1 MSFENKTR
9 SADRS
14 EQAARSTT
22 NRSPDT
28 QSATRSAP
36 DPSMMGQIW
45 PSIERAEE
53 HFGIPVPNESTLQR
67 LEDHERTYGLETHDW
82 IAEGMPAEF
91 MGSPKSMEA
100 FRQRQAERSPEVP
113 TNIERQ
119 NRNSVFRSEKAA
131 TDTSPAGETGVPDP
145 VRDVISSRGR
155 SLDGSIQ
162 RAMENRMGD
171 SFGDVRIH
179 TGSTAAAACESINA
193 RAFTVGNHIAFNSG
207 EYDPSSPEGQH
218 VLAHELA
225 HVRQQNQGAVSML
238 PQEDMELEVDPDPAL
253 EREAEEAAQQ
263 AMADGPVVINRMG
276 CEMQIQR
283 SPFGDRQ
290 TNNPLDSRPPADGGG
305 VNEILGLLTNEG
317 VDLGEENIRD
327 VLADL
332 DYKSIGKKTALGM
345 LSSSAVVNG
354 MLSGVDEIHGQL
366 SGRDPTPE
374 QTLQEQLGQIKF
386 PTEWMDDLEAMGP
399 PKGWLD
405 EVEAH
410 AENVIK
416 SVTDGTSTKF

>member
-67 LEDHERTYGLETHDW
+67 LEDHERTYRLETHDW

-225 HVRQQNQGAVSML
+225 HVCQQTQGAVSML
-238 PQEDMELEVDPDPAL
+238 PQEDVELEVDPDPAL
-253 EREAEEAAQQ
+253 EREAEETAQQ
-263 AMADGPVVINRMG
+263 AMKGSALG
-276 CEMQIQR
+276 IQR
-283 SPFGDRQ
+283 MADTEVHVQRYAAQAEVDVAAHNESTEVAKQMLTAAGTETVKRLVPNELIAALEVAKQSTQDDFPPELVDTVAGEVMDRINQQ
-290 TNNPLDSRPPADGGG
+290 TELKLD
-305 VNEILGLLTNEG
+305 T
-317 VDLGEENIRD
+317 
-327 VLADL
+327 
-332 DYKSIGKKTALGM
+332 
-345 LSSSAVVNG
+345 
-354 MLSGVDEIHGQL
+354 SG
-366 SGRDPTPE
+366 
-374 QTLQEQLGQIKF
+374 
-386 PTEWMDDLEAMGP
+386 
-399 PKGWLD
+399 
-405 EVEAH
+405 
-410 AENVIK
+410 
-416 SVTDGTSTKF
+416 DGTKF